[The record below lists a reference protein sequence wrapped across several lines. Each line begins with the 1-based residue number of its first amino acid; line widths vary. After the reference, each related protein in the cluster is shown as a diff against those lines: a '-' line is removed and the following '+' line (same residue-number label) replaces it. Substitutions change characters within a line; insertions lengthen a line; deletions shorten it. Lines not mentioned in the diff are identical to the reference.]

1 MKKQVSQA
9 TMEAMKQ
16 LLEHYK
22 NPKEKLE
29 DCPLC
34 TLHNK
39 YAPDPYD
46 TWRYVCS
53 TCPWILFG
61 YKGEKEHPD
70 AYGCENWFNTQY
82 PDSNVS
88 ISIVRTEPA
97 QFDRIR
103 RKRIGMLVQWIR
115 NSEVV

>member
-1 MKKQVSQA
+1 MKQVSKA
-9 TMEAMKQ
+9 TMKAMK
-16 LLEHYK
+16 LLLDHYK
-22 NPKEKLE
+22 TKTPLSY
-29 DCPLC
+29 CPLC
-34 TLHNK
+34 KLHNK
-39 YAPDPYD
+39 YVPSPCDS
-46 TWRYVCS
+46 WRHECS

-70 AYGCENWFNTQY
+70 AYGCENWINNQY
-82 PDSNVS
+82 PDTSVS
-88 ISIVRTEPA
+88 IGIVRTEPA